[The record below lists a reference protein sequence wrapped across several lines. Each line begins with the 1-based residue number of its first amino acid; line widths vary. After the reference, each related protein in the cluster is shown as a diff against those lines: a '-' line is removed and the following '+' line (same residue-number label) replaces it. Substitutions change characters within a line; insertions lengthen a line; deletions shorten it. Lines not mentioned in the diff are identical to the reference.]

1 MSKSGKVFIH
11 QLSRLCNILAISLLQ
26 SKKSIAKEAST
37 KRRSLSGLTGFL
49 YYVESSYGSEK
60 YAIGHISW

>member
-26 SKKSIAKEAST
+26 SKKNRVKILVK
-37 KRRSLSGLTGFL
+37 FL
-49 YYVESSYGSEK
+49 YLIGTRKLEVIKPITSSAPETKSTIKHEF
-60 YAIGHISW
+60 